1 MVKALAVALEVV
13 WLTWLLLRLFL
24 CLISF
29 SFGDLIAASVGVIAK
44 PEIWERDQA
53 DGDKFMIL
61 ASDGVWE
68 FISNQEAV
76 DLVHTVG
83 SRAGPEEAVKALV
96 DESQHKPQHTGNC
109 KASQ

>member
-1 MVKALAVALEVV
+1 VCARACVTA
-13 WLTWLLLRLFL
+13 
-24 CLISF
+24 

-44 PEIWERDQA
+44 PEIWEREQA

-96 DESQHKPQHTGNC
+96 DEYEAKCRQQ
-109 KASQ
+109 Q

>member
-1 MVKALAVALEVV
+1 LAHISLALI
-13 WLTWLLLRLFL
+13 FS
-24 CLISF
+24 CSF

-96 DESQHKPQHTGNC
+96 DE
-109 KASQ
+109 